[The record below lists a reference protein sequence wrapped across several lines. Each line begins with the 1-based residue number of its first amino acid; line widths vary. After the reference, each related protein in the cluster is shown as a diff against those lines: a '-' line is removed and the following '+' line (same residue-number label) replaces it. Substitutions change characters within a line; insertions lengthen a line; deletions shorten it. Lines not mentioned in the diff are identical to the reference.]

1 MTWHPNDATRWRP
14 LCVGCAS
21 AILMSPAV
29 RVEFRSSDTRVN
41 PDSLHLGL
49 LEEARAAVDDG
60 ARVII
65 DNETDC
71 GVYAD
76 TLYRGSAVCARHLP
90 LAIMDYRHNVKRW

>member
-1 MTWHPNDATRWRP
+1 MTWRPNDATRWRP

-21 AILMSPAV
+21 AILMSAAV

-41 PDSLHLGL
+41 PHSLGFDL

-60 ARVII
+60 ACVDI
-65 DNETDC
+65 DNERDC

-76 TLYRGSAVCARHLP
+76 TLYRGSAVCVRHLP
-90 LAIMDYRHNVKRW
+90 LAIMDYHQNVKRW